1 MGNSGASLHITYQ
14 KNIMTNIDDCK
25 IYVTVGN
32 GQKMKCELKGTVN
45 MNLQKEEMIK
55 LTAVIYVPQ
64 EVKNILSV
72 SRLIS
77 KGFRMGDTKD
87 KITTNRNNVNILLD
101 SRKGINDNTS
111 LYSKAK
117 RYAPE
122 GSKPQKANI
131 NLP

>member
-1 MGNSGASLHITYQ
+1 
-14 KNIMTNIDDCK
+14 MTNIDDCK